1 MHWSLNQKEQEK
13 LWSVIKMTK
22 NTAVLTH
29 LNVPFFFHSALS
41 FCFCITT
48 GKTVG
53 KNIDKGPETEWLTSI
68 FTCQLAAMYEA
79 EAVFFHSDISSDLM
93 LIPHILFINLTGEKN
108 SAYAQR
114 SERSRSIP
122 SETKMAALGRDDERL
137 DPSTRVLTLFTSF
150 NHNED
155 RDHEQT
161 SKNQNKTLFF
171 PASIFNRFCV
181 EDFLL
186 LTRDWLKR

>member
-1 MHWSLNQKEQEK
+1 
-13 LWSVIKMTK
+13 MTK
-22 NTAVLTH
+22 NTAVRTH
-29 LNVPFFFHSALS
+29 LKVLFFFNSALS

-53 KNIDKGPETEWLTSI
+53 KNIDKGPETSI

-114 SERSRSIP
+114 IDP
-122 SETKMAALGRDDERL
+122 FTNQDGR
-137 DPSTRVLTLFTSF
+137 TRTG
-150 NHNED
+150 
-155 RDHEQT
+155 R
-161 SKNQNKTLFF
+161 
-171 PASIFNRFCV
+171 
-181 EDFLL
+181 
-186 LTRDWLKR
+186 